1 MVSKALRRT
10 LGGFKEASADMG
22 CGTGHEGNTRHR
34 VNSYSTV
41 VEYPT
46 PVGIP
51 TLVGILTISG
61 SYSTVVE

>member
-1 MVSKALRRT
+1 MAAKALI
-10 LGGFKEASADMG
+10 LISGGFKEASADGG
-22 CGTGHEGNTRHR
+22 CGTGHEGNTRRR